1 MEDFNKILDKAKEL
15 ENKIKESQEKIRKI
29 EVEGISGSNSVK
41 VSLNGD
47 GDIIKNHVSS
57 SGNAFPLGYNHY
69 SKTQFNGNKQLIV
82 NSLNYI
88 LGNDKL
94 INIRSKEINLRLL
107 NKSEIKKNRL
117 KWQLFNT
124 IIPIAT
130 IIVLIITLKISR
142 KRKFI

>member
-1 MEDFNKILDKAKEL
+1 MLVF
-15 ENKIKESQEKIRKI
+15 
-29 EVEGISGSNSVK
+29 
-41 VSLNGD
+41 GD

>member
-1 MEDFNKILDKAKEL
+1 MFLHQATL
-15 ENKIKESQEKIRKI
+15 S
-29 EVEGISGSNSVK
+29 
-41 VSLNGD
+41 
-47 GDIIKNHVSS
+47 
-57 SGNAFPLGYNHY
+57 LGYNHY

-130 IIVLIITLKISR
+130 IIVLITLKISR
-142 KRKFI
+142 KENLYEKNYFFDCALYY